1 MHVRLSWKF
10 LPEAIASYENCKFL
24 NLSRLYFRNAMMT
37 VLRRSKILILN
48 GSRSIDVNTKY
59 QQEQTNNLNS

>member
-37 VLRRSKILILN
+37 VDKHVFLSRPKIF
-48 GSRSIDVNTKY
+48 
-59 QQEQTNNLNS
+59 